1 MRELTVELPPTSTRL
16 NFGDIVDAVSRIVPK
31 DAPAFVHGERSIAWG
46 EATKRMNNIARNL
59 HARGVRPGDKVAFY
73 LRNGIEY
80 GELTGACF
88 LGRLTHVNVNYR
100 YKPDEV
106 RYIVDN
112 SDATVVVYA
121 REFRDAVAQIHNQ
134 LDKVKVFVE
143 VGPGDTASF
152 AAPYEKLAT
161 TGTGA
166 PLGIERSP
174 QDLVMVYTGGTTG
187 MPKGV
192 MYAQGELANT
202 LLARIF
208 IVTGKLPES
217 VGEVVDFVRGL
228 GEANVRYLPACPQ
241 MHGTG
246 FFGTMSTVLTGGCVV
261 TVDNASLDA
270 HAIWSAVEKNRVTN
284 MAIVGDPFG
293 RPLLRALDENPGRYD
308 VSSLIAIGSSGAMW
322 TSEVKQGLLAHLPP
336 EATLT
341 DSFSSTEALGMGVS
355 VAQRGAET
363 RTAGFMMGPNAMVI
377 DDEDR
382 PILPGSGQTGR
393 LAVGGVL
400 PVGYYKDEEKTNRLF
415 KTIDGRRFS
424 IPGDYA
430 IVEADGRITLL
441 GRGSNCINT
450 AGEKVFP
457 EEVEETLKRHPA
469 VEDALVLGVPDEH
482 WGQAVTGVVKL
493 APGAAFDE
501 AHIRAHVREFLAG
514 YKTPKRVIV
523 AGVPL
528 RAPNGK
534 ADYKSAAEYAKRE
547 LGIG

>member
-1 MRELTVELPPTSTRL
+1 MRELTVGLPPPSTGL
-16 NFGDIVDAVSRIVPK
+16 NFGDILEAVSAIASPL
-31 DAPAFVHGERSIAWG
+31 APLFVHGERTIGWG
-46 EATKRMNNIARNL
+46 EGTARMNNIARNL
-59 HARGVRPGDKVAFY
+59 HARGVEPGDKVAFY

-112 SDATVVVYA
+112 SDATVVCYA

-134 LDKVKVFVE
+134 LSKVKVFVE
-143 VGPGDTASF
+143 VGPSDVATF
-152 AAPYEKLAT
+152 ATPYEKLAT
-161 TGTGA
+161 SGSGA
-166 PLGIERSP
+166 GLDIARSP
-174 QDLVMVYTGGTTG
+174 DDLVMVYTGGTTG

-192 MYAQGELANT
+192 MYAQGDLSNT

-208 IVTGKLPES
+208 IATGKLPET
-217 VGEVVDFVRGL
+217 VEEVVAFVRAD
-228 GEANVRYLPACPQ
+228 ANVRYLPACPQ

-246 FFGTMSTVLTGGCVV
+246 FFGTMSTLLTGGCVV
-261 TVDNASLDA
+261 TVDNASLDP
-270 HAIWSAVEKNRVTN
+270 HAIWSAVERNRVTN
-284 MAIVGDPFG
+284 MAIVGDPFAK
-293 RPLLRALDENPGRYD
+293 PLLRALDEQPGRYD
-308 VSSLIAIGSSGAMW
+308 VSSLVAIGSSGAMW
-322 TSEVKQGLLAHLPP
+322 SAEVKQGLLAHLP
-336 EATLT
+336 EQAALT

-355 VAQRGAET
+355 VAQRGVET
-363 RTAGFMMGPNAMVI
+363 RTAGFMMGPSAMVL
-377 DDEDR
+377 DDDDQ
-382 PILPGSGQTGR
+382 PIEPGSGKSGR

-415 KTIDGRRFS
+415 KIIGGRRFS
-424 IPGDYA
+424 IPGDYG

-457 EEVEETLKRHPA
+457 EEVEETLKKHPA
-469 VEDALVLGVPDEH
+469 IEDALVLGVPDDQ

-493 APGAAFDE
+493 SPGADFDE
-501 AHIRAHVREFLAG
+501 ASVRAHVREHLAG
-514 YKTPKRVIV
+514 YKTPKRVIL

-534 ADYKSAAEYAKRE
+534 ADYKAASEFARRE
-547 LGIG
+547 LGIA